1 MAQEKGRPPGCVC
14 QRTYGLQEK
23 TEVCIKI
30 QVKVVIM
37 IQIRFRNTFYLCC
50 VIGAKSS
57 FIYMQC
63 FIPDPDL
70 VQEHLDVLLLPA
82 GPEQGQS
89 REV

>member
-37 IQIRFRNTFYLCC
+37 IQIRFRNTFYLMLCNWS
-50 VIGAKSS
+50 K
-57 FIYMQC
+57 
-63 FIPDPDL
+63 
-70 VQEHLDVLLLPA
+70 E
-82 GPEQGQS
+82 
-89 REV
+89 